1 MTPMPSA
8 GGGRVTKHL
17 QLVHSELGGPM
28 STLSRGG
35 ALYFGTFTDDF
46 SCWTDMVFLQNKSD
60 LLSV

>member
-1 MTPMPSA
+1 M
-8 GGGRVTKHL
+8 TKHL

-28 STLSRGG
+28 SELSRGG

>member
-1 MTPMPSA
+1 
-8 GGGRVTKHL
+8 VTKHL